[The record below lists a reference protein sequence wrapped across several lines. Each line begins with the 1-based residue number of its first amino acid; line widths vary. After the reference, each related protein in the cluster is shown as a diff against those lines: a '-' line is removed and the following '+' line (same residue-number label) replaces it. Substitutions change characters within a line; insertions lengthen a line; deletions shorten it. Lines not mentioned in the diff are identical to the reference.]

1 MPKNMNI
8 KKAASAL
15 NQNQKQ
21 IKAALQGAS
30 VTFASVEKSLGRAQF
45 LLQIVTEKG
54 IKSVTGTPRGLFTA
68 GTMRIAAGQI
78 AIVEGSEK
86 LGFEIVARIDDLS
99 DAQKLVK
106 LGTLPA
112 ELLAAAQ
119 VAGSKS
125 GVAATTED
133 DGLFDYSEA
142 QEGVIEPS
150 LKGGVKGARKQQ
162 ESLAAAAALADRL
175 GSSFAGGGR
184 SVHLESAADLS
195 VFVGLPADESTPKKK
210 KARAKSP
217 PPAPVKSAPVESELS
232 PEDQIAL
239 DFGSALWSAAGTDE
253 PAFKPAALG
262 PAPECWEDDA
272 VAIDIDA
279 I

>member
-1 MPKNMNI
+1 MNI

-45 LLQIVTEKG
+45 LLQIFTEKG

-106 LGTLPA
+106 LGALPA
-112 ELLAAAQ
+112 EILAAAQ

-125 GVAATTED
+125 GVAAAVED

-142 QEGVIEPS
+142 QEGAVEPS

-175 GSSFAGGGR
+175 GSCFAGGR

-195 VFVGLPADESTPKKK
+195 VFVGCDDSTPKKK

-217 PPAPVKSAPVESELS
+217 PAAPVKSAA
-232 PEDQIAL
+232 PEERVAL
-239 DFGSALWSAAGTDE
+239 DFGSALWSAGADE
-253 PAFKPAALG
+253 PVFKPVALAA
-262 PAPECWEDDA
+262 APDCWEDDA
-272 VAIDIDA
+272 VEVDIDA

>member
-21 IKAALQGAS
+21 IKAALQGS
-30 VTFASVEKSLGRAQF
+30 VVTFAAVEKSLGRAQF
-45 LLQIVTEKG
+45 LLKISTEKG
-54 IKSVTGTPRGLFTA
+54 VKTVTGSPRGLFTS

-106 LGTLPA
+106 MGALPS

-125 GVAATTED
+125 GVTAEAED
-133 DGLFDYSEA
+133 DGLFDYSEL
-142 QEGVIEPS
+142 QEGAAEMS
-150 LKGGVKGARKQQ
+150 GKGGVTGARKQREQ
-162 ESLAAAAALADRL
+162 QAAAAKLSLKL
-175 GSSFAGGGR
+175 GSSSSKP
-184 SVHLESAADLS
+184 SVRVESADDLS
-195 VFVGLPADESTPKKK
+195 VFIGLGEEGVAKPKAKRPASQVARPPTPPTPSSKEPEVFLLWSGGLEKEDV
-210 KARAKSP
+210 
-217 PPAPVKSAPVESELS
+217 APVKPFL
-232 PEDQIAL
+232 
-239 DFGSALWSAAGTDE
+239 
-253 PAFKPAALG
+253 FK
-262 PAPECWEDDA
+262 APECWEDQDG
-272 VAIDIDA
+272 INIDA

>member
-1 MPKNMNI
+1 MPKTMNI

-30 VTFASVEKSLGRAQF
+30 VTFASIEKSLGRAQF
-45 LLQIVTEKG
+45 LLQIVTDKG
-54 IKSVTGTPRGLFTA
+54 IKTVTGTPRGLFTS
-68 GTMRIAAGQI
+68 GTMRMAAGQI

-106 LGTLPA
+106 IGALPA

-142 QEGVIEPS
+142 QEGVLEPS

-162 ESLAAAAALADRL
+162 ESLAAASALAGRL
-175 GSSFAGGGR
+175 GSSAGGS
-184 SVHLESAADLS
+184 SVYVESAADPS
-195 VFVGLPADESTPKKK
+195 VLVGLLSEDEAKKTKKRPAKQVMPPTPSLRGPD
-210 KARAKSP
+210 AQ
-217 PPAPVKSAPVESELS
+217 VT
-232 PEDQIAL
+232 I
-239 DFGSALWSAAGTDE
+239 DFGDSLWSGGVEQEE
-253 PAFKPAALG
+253 PAFKIALG
-262 PAPECWEDDA
+262 AAPVSWEDDVA
-272 VAIDIDA
+272 VDIDA